1 MVYILVW
8 HVMTSG
14 NGWCDEMNSRRNYF
28 CFFFLRYVRVIYL
41 PTSYRYCYWSRSDSR
56 FVSYELLLCLLCLHI
71 INIDRRSLSVCYAY
85 NMHILLHAWI
95 SFEAPKFSIFG
106 SLPYLRNI
114 KHNKPMFTLSKLL
127 RNLYEKESYFLF
139 PTTVFGPFYWVQ
151 FFSSYFIPLFMYID
165 SFLSQ
170 THLIMYFPFFLLL
183 FLFYDMQLNR

>member
-1 MVYILVW
+1 MSW
-8 HVMTSG
+8 RRVMDDVMRWTQDETTFVSFFSG
-14 NGWCDEMNSRRNYF
+14 T
-28 CFFFLRYVRVIYL
+28 YVLFIYL
-41 PTSYRYCYWSRSDSR
+41 PHIV
-56 FVSYELLLCLLCLHI
+56 FVIGHVPILVSYELLCLLCLHI

-151 FFSSYFIPLFMYID
+151 FFSSYFISLFMYID

>member
-1 MVYILVW
+1 MMRW
-8 HVMTSG
+8 
-14 NGWCDEMNSRRNYF
+14 DELKTKL
-28 CFFFLRYVRVIYL
+28 FFFSPGTYVFYIYL
-41 PTSYRYCYWSRSDSR
+41 TYRYCYWSRSNSR
-56 FVSYELLLCLLCLHI
+56 FAFRLSCLACCL
-71 INIDRRSLSVCYAY
+71 S
-85 NMHILLHAWI
+85 HAWI

-151 FFSSYFIPLFMYID
+151 FFSSYFISLFMYID